1 MHTLK
6 CNLNSHNIFK
16 YDAFF
21 CRIRKI
27 KITWVDILQAH
38 VDKENLITKVRILF
52 LHIYVTSLQG
62 HAHIY

>member
-1 MHTLK
+1 MHALK

-21 CRIRKI
+21 VGLGNI
-27 KITWVDILQAH
+27 KNWVVIFQAH